1 MPEMDGIGAA
11 SIIRKLNKEVQ
22 IIIQSAFVEIEDNRV
37 AIEAGANEFITKP
50 INKNMLLNIID
61 KVSKKRIINI

>member
-50 INKNMLLNIID
+50 FNKNMLLNIID